1 MAKKKIKIYT
11 TFIRFWHWTQVF
23 LLATLAFTGFAV
35 HGTHHIIHFDTAVK
49 VHNIAGIA
57 LGLLAFA
64 MFFYYFTTGEWKQ
77 YKLNKMDIL
86 SQAKYYTSGI
96 LKGEPHPHKKTE
108 ISRLNPLQKITYLN
122 FKILILPIMGIT
134 GTMYLYQE
142 YFSHLNLPLFVLNN
156 VAVIHTIG
164 AYILVA
170 FVIVHVY
177 MTTTGHTITSHI
189 KTMITG
195 WEEIEEHQKE
205 G

>member
-1 MAKKKIKIYT
+1 
-11 TFIRFWHWTQVF
+11 
-23 LLATLAFTGFAV
+23 
-35 HGTHHIIHFDTAVK
+35 
-49 VHNIAGIA
+49 
-57 LGLLAFA
+57 
-64 MFFYYFTTGEWKQ
+64 
-77 YKLNKMDIL
+77 
-86 SQAKYYTSGI
+86 
-96 LKGEPHPHKKTE
+96 
-108 ISRLNPLQKITYLN
+108 
-122 FKILILPIMGIT
+122 
-134 GTMYLYQE
+134 MYLYQE

>member
-86 SQAKYYTSGI
+86 SQANYYTSGI